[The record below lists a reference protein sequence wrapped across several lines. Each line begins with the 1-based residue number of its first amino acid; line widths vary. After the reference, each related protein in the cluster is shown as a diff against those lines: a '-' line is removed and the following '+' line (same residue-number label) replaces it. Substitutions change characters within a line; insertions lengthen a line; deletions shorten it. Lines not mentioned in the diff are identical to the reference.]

1 MRDEFL
7 ETPGSHSE
15 EWVGWCCS
23 SCGAPLVPHGS
34 GLLCRAEERWFA
46 TRDGVHRL
54 LPEERVQ
61 VLRAY
66 QEISRRVGRVRPL
79 RPRDEDERA
88 RLVDEA
94 MRRVRETLGPGP
106 WYVLAAG
113 TDAAMTRFLAG
124 HRVVAI
130 SPRAGEDGAL
140 VGHAL
145 VGHALVGRA
154 RAEAELDALPL
165 EPGRVD
171 LVLVQGSLHEGPSLP
186 RTLVEL
192 RRVVRRGGV
201 LVALDS
207 PVYRRR
213 RDAEAQVAQAM
224 KDERALVGMAVPREV
239 RPGYLLHAE
248 LAGQFRSA
256 GWSLQVLGWPSAVR
270 ATAEDLLQ
278 LLRGSRPSP
287 RYPVL
292 LARRDG

>member
-1 MRDEFL
+1 MRDELL

-54 LPEERVQ
+54 LPEERGQ

-66 QEISRRVGRVRPL
+66 GELARRVARVPARG
-79 RPRDEDERA
+79 PRQAQEHA

-94 MRRVRETLGPGP
+94 MGRGREALGAGP

-113 TDAAMTRFLAG
+113 IDAETARLLAG

-130 SPRAGEDGAL
+130 SPRAGDDSAL
-140 VGHAL
+140 V
-145 VGHALVGRA
+145 VRA

-171 LVLVQGSLHEGPSLP
+171 LVVAQASLHEGPSLP

-278 LLRGSRPSP
+278 RLRGSRPSP